1 MGPFHIEWSSRW
13 ALLSMGDWKAETH
26 SDWLTERHIVL
37 FFGKEA
43 ATTIIQKATASGQIT
58 WMADGEYGGGGMV
71 CLYLVRREIEKRE
84 ETRVTA
90 EQRYGG

>member
-1 MGPFHIEWSSRW
+1 M
-13 ALLSMGDWKAETH
+13 
-26 SDWLTERHIVL
+26 
-37 FFGKEA
+37 
-43 ATTIIQKATASGQIT
+43 TIIQKATASGQIT
-58 WMADGEYGGGGMV
+58 WMADGEYGGGGKV